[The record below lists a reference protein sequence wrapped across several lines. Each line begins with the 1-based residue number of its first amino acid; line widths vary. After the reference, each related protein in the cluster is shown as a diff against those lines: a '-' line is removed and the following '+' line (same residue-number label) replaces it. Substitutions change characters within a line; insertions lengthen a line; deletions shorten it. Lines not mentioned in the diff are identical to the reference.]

1 MFNGIIYNQGIVTKI
16 IKRQKGLNIFIK
28 SNLRVSKKD
37 MGLSVACDGV
47 CLTLISYKS
56 KIMEFYLSNET
67 IIRSKFKFI
76 KLKDKINLELP
87 LKYGKNISGHICQG
101 HIDTVGK
108 VISIK
113 KIDKSFLFEFEI
125 PIKERKHL
133 IEKASI
139 CVNGISLTISK
150 VTKKGFQIWI
160 IPHTY
165 KETNLSTLKKYGLV
179 NIEIDILS
187 KYVRNYFNEKK

>member
-1 MFNGIIYNQGIVTKI
+1 MFNGIIYNQGFVSKITK
-16 IKRQKGLNIFIK
+16 RSKGINLFIK
-28 SNLRVSKKD
+28 SNLKISKKD
-37 MGLSVACDGV
+37 IGLSIACDGV

-56 KIMEFYLSNET
+56 KTMEFYLSKET
-67 IIRSKFKFI
+67 ISRSKFRF
-76 KLKDKINLELP
+76 LKNSDKINLELP
-87 LKYGKNISGHICQG
+87 LKYGTKISGHICQG
-101 HIDTVGK
+101 HVDTIAK
-108 VISIK
+108 ILNIK
-113 KIDKSFLFEFEI
+113 KIDKSYLFEFEI
-125 PIKERKHL
+125 SKKERINL

-165 KETNLSTLKKYGLV
+165 KETNLSTLNKSDLV

-187 KYVRNYFNEKK
+187 KYVRNYFHDKK

>member
-1 MFNGIIYNQGIVTKI
+1 MFNGIIYNQGVVSKI
-16 IKRQKGLNIFIK
+16 KKRLKGINLFIK
-28 SNLRVSKKD
+28 SNLKISKKD
-37 MGLSVACDGV
+37 MGLSISCDGV

-56 KIMEFYLSNET
+56 KIMEFYLSKET
-67 IIRSKFKFI
+67 ISRSKFKF
-76 KLKDKINLELP
+76 LKNSDKINLELP
-87 LKYGKNISGHICQG
+87 LKYGTKISGHICQG
-101 HIDTVGK
+101 HVDTVAK
-108 VISIK
+108 ILNIK
-113 KIDKSFLFEFEI
+113 KIDKSYLFDFEI
-125 PIKERKHL
+125 PKKERNNL

-165 KETNLSTLKKYGLV
+165 KETNLSMLSKSDLV

-187 KYVRNYFNEKK
+187 KYVRNYFHDKK

>member
-1 MFNGIIYNQGIVTKI
+1 MFNGIIYNQGIVVKI
-16 IKRQKGLNIFIK
+16 IKRTNGLNIYIK
-28 SNLRVSKKD
+28 SNLKVTKNNI
-37 MGLSVACDGV
+37 GLSVACDGV

-56 KIMEFYLSNET
+56 KIMEFYLSKET
-67 IIRSKFKFI
+67 IVRSKFKFL
-76 KLKDKINLELP
+76 KVKDKINLELP
-87 LKYGKNISGHICQG
+87 LKYGTQISGHICQG

-108 VISIK
+108 ILNVK
-113 KIDKSFLFEFEI
+113 KIDKSFLFKIEL
-125 PIKERKHL
+125 PKKERKHL

-139 CVNGISLTISK
+139 SVNGISLTISK
-150 VTKKGFQIWI
+150 VTKNGFEIWI

-165 KETNLSTLKKYGLV
+165 KETNLSTLKKFSLV

>member
-1 MFNGIIYNQGIVTKI
+1 MFNGIIYNQGIVVKI
-16 IKRQKGLNIFIK
+16 IKRTNGLNIYIK
-28 SNLRVSKKD
+28 SNLKVTRNNI
-37 MGLSVACDGV
+37 GLSVACDGV

-56 KIMEFYLSNET
+56 KIMEFYLSKET
-67 IIRSKFKFI
+67 IVRSKFKFV
-76 KLKDKINLELP
+76 KDKINLELP
-87 LKYGKNISGHICQG
+87 LKYGTQISGHICQG

-108 VISIK
+108 ILNVK
-113 KIDKSFLFEFEI
+113 KIDKSFLFKIEL
-125 PIKERKHL
+125 PKKERKHL

-139 CVNGISLTISK
+139 SVNGISLTISK
-150 VTKKGFQIWI
+150 VTKNGFEIWI

-165 KETNLSTLKKYGLV
+165 KETNLSTLKKFSLV